1 MWGYDAQAIIRAEGA
16 PLGRISRA
24 MAEKKRRGVGP
35 RDDGAEAP
43 ASTGE
48 ATLSADSEAGLRYS
62 RIIAKLGTNVLT
74 AGTDRLDLEMM
85 SSLVGQVAHL
95 HRRGADVIVVTSGA
109 IAAGRHRLGLARD
122 RRDMPFRQVLAS
134 VGQSHLMQ
142 SYDQLFAWHDIVVA
156 QALLTRRDL
165 SDRVGY
171 LNARNTLLALME
183 LRAVPIV
190 NENDAVAV
198 EEIEGAKIGDND
210 NLSALVANLVDA
222 DLLALLTD
230 TAGLYTADPHRRKD
244 ARLIAQVDHID
255 EEIERV
261 AQGAPGGPNSR
272 GVGGMATKIEAARL
286 ATAGGTDVVIA
297 DGHERDVLLRLAQG
311 ERLGTFFPALTDRM
325 ESRKRW
331 MLSGL
336 ATRGRIVVD
345 AGAAEALRRENK
357 SLLPA
362 GVREVEGPF
371 ERGDAVNIH
380 GPDGERIACGVTN
393 YCDRE
398 VAAIRG
404 LRSDRIAGVL
414 GHEYGAEVVHRN
426 NLVLL

>member
-1 MWGYDAQAIIRAEGA
+1 
-16 PLGRISRA
+16 
-24 MAEKKRRGVGP
+24 MAEKKGRSGP
-35 RDDGAEAP
+35 GRDG
-43 ASTGE
+43 GE
-48 ATLSADSEAGLRYS
+48 AITPAGGAGLPAGEAGLPAGEAGLRYQ
-62 RIIAKLGTNVLT
+62 RIIAKFGTNVLT
-74 AGTDRLDLEMM
+74 AGTDRLNLEMM
-85 SSLVGQVAHL
+85 SALVGQVARL
-95 HRRGADVIVVTSGA
+95 HRQGADVIVVTSGA
-109 IAAGRHRLGLARD
+109 IAAGRHRLGLTRG

-134 VGQSHLMQ
+134 VGQSHIMQ

-171 LNARNTLLALME
+171 LNARNTLLALLE

-198 EEIEGAKIGDND
+198 EEIEGVSIGDND
-210 NLSALVANLVDA
+210 KLSALVANLVDA

-230 TAGLYTADPHRRKD
+230 TAGLYTADPHRDKD
-244 ARLIAQVDHID
+244 ARLITQVDRID

-261 AQGAPGGPNSR
+261 ACGSPGGPNSR
-272 GVGGMATKIEAARL
+272 GVGGMATKVEAARL

-297 DGHERDVLLRLAQG
+297 DGHERDVLVRLATG
-311 ERLGTFFPALTDRM
+311 ERLGTFFPASADRM

-336 ATRGRIVVD
+336 AARGRIVVD
-345 AGAAEALRRENK
+345 AGAARALRRENK

-380 GPDGERIACGVTN
+380 GPDGERIACGITN
-393 YCDRE
+393 YDDRE

-404 LRSDRIAGVL
+404 LRSDRIADVL

-426 NLVLL
+426 NLVVL